1 MTTRS
6 PQHFNG
12 CRFDPRDGS
21 LSGPGGGRVVAL
33 RPKAARLLECLLDQ
47 PGEIISRHRLIEA
60 IWEEGRIVDFEAG
73 LAALLREVRTALD
86 EVGADSD
93 LIETIPRRGYRFRG
107 RIEGAAPTEAD
118 QRRKHLMRLVAGLGI
133 LGLAAV
139 IAFVWL
145 LRPAPPDERVRTGA
159 LAIIPFELYGRPAQD
174 DRRVEL
180 LLADTLLGQLWQ
192 ADLDAVV
199 LIGRAT
205 LRPYQGREDVAAAVA
220 RDLGVQLLIEGTIVA
235 DSGDQWQVTA
245 RLLEMPAGRV
255 LWSSSLVWETQPMLP
270 VSDTVDHLISD
281 LTESWPTIQA
291 QLGLDRTSD

>member
-21 LSGPGGGRVVAL
+21 LSGPGDGLVVAL
-33 RPKAARLLECLLDQ
+33 RPKAAQLLECLLDQ
-47 PGEIISRHRLIEA
+47 PGEIISRHSLIEA

-73 LAALLREVRTALD
+73 LAALLREVRTALR

-93 LIETIPRRGYRFRG
+93 LIETIPRRGYRFCG
-107 RIEGAAPTEAD
+107 RIEGAVPTEARK
-118 QRRKHLMRLVAGLGI
+118 RRKHMMRLVAGLTVV
-133 LGLAAV
+133 GLVAI
-139 IAFVWL
+139 IAFVWV
-145 LRPAPPDERVRTGA
+145 LRPAPPDERVRTGT

-205 LRPYQGREDVAAAVA
+205 VRPYQGREDVAAAVA
-220 RDLGVQLLIEGTIVA
+220 QDLGVQLLIEGTILA
-235 DSGDQWQVTA
+235 GSGDQWQVTA
-245 RLLEMPAGRV
+245 RMLEMPAGRV
-255 LWSSSLVWETQPMLP
+255 LWSSSLSWEAQPILP
-270 VSDTVDHLISD
+270 VSNTVDYLITD
-281 LTESWPTIQA
+281 LADSWPEIQTRIA
-291 QLGLDRTSD
+291 LD